1 MEYYTH
7 FTSPLR
13 RFADVITH
21 EQLGYCLLANGH
33 KPKFSPA
40 LEEEI
45 DFANRARAK
54 NKKLRQAIVE
64 GFLNLYLYQ
73 NKEKVKAKA
82 MVMCLGLK
90 SVTIYLP
97 FYNLIKEV
105 NWNCPVASAGK
116 DSVSVDITDGNG
128 NKSKKQISKN
138 DSIDVEMEFDVHQDV
153 KIKMLVKNEVGE
165 FFKI

>member
-21 EQLGYCLLANGH
+21 EQLGYCLLTNGH
-33 KPKFSPA
+33 KPKFNPA
-40 LEEEI
+40 LEEQIE
-45 DFANRARAK
+45 FANRARAK
-54 NKKLRQAIVE
+54 NKRLRQAIVE

-105 NWNCPVASAGK
+105 SWSSSVSSAGK
-116 DSVSVDITDGNG
+116 DSVSI
-128 NKSKKQISKN
+128 
-138 DSIDVEMEFDVHQDV
+138 
-153 KIKMLVKNEVGE
+153 
-165 FFKI
+165 